1 MPDWL
6 PLALLLIG
14 LAASGV
20 TGMVLFSR
28 WLSRN
33 DRKWIAEG

>member
-6 PLALLLIG
+6 PLVLLLAG
-14 LAASGV
+14 LAASGTLGV
-20 TGMVLFSR
+20 VLFSR
-28 WLSRN
+28 WLTRN

>member
-1 MPDWL
+1 MSWQL
-6 PLALLLIG
+6 AALLAG
-14 LAASGV
+14 LAASGLL
-20 TGMVLFSR
+20 GMWLFSR